1 MVSHYKTDNDAWFA
15 IGDQHDL
22 NFIWETKPRTGMER
36 TSTPKS
42 SSTRSSRASPL
53 ASVSGAGP
61 GAGAAVSWRTISGGA
76 SLSSLGPTNLDNGQL
91 GLCFAAS
98 GMSLI
103 YRSGNTIY
111 TVGASAVSAAAP

>member
-1 MVSHYKTDNDAWFA
+1 MAGDI
-15 IGDQHDL
+15 IGVPTT
-22 NFIWETKPRTGMER
+22 FTGLSI
-36 TSTPKS
+36 TSTPGSAQTYPAAIPVLAVAGGSQVTIS
-42 SSTRSSRASPL
+42 SNVSIIL
-53 ASVSGAGP
+53 GSVTTLTLS
-61 GAGAAVSWRTISGGA
+61 GAAVSWRTISGGA
-76 SLSSLGPTNLDNGQL
+76 SLSSLGPTTLDNGQL

>member
-1 MVSHYKTDNDAWFA
+1 MA
-15 IGDQHDL
+15 GD
-22 NFIWETKPRTGMER
+22 ITGPPTVFTGISI
-36 TSTPKS
+36 TSTPGS
-42 SSTRSSRASPL
+42 GQTVPPSIPVL
-53 ASVSGAGP
+53 ALTGGSQLTLGSNTSVILGSNTTLTLSGA
-61 GAGAAVSWRTISGGA
+61 ALSWRTIANAG

-91 GLCFAAS
+91 GLVFAAS